1 MAVEYEYMKSRGWV
15 RGLIGGVIVGSILG
29 FAMLAAVPAITRA
42 QAGVGDRSVT
52 VPTAP
57 AQKLFLGGVDN
68 FGRVN
73 EHLYRGA
80 QPEPSAYAALK
91 RMGIDTVVKLDNEV
105 QPDEK
110 RLAETQGLRF
120 VNLPWNGEGLPS
132 HEQVVTFLT
141 LMHDHPDYHVFVH
154 CRVGADR
161 TGVMVALYRM
171 EFDRWT
177 PAQAES
183 EMFQFHYH
191 HMFLPH
197 LARYVNS
204 FPAAMSTDASLRFS
218 DALPGSQIAGPP
230 VAVLVH

>member
-177 PAQAES
+177 P
-183 EMFQFHYH
+183 
-191 HMFLPH
+191 
-197 LARYVNS
+197 
-204 FPAAMSTDASLRFS
+204 
-218 DALPGSQIAGPP
+218 GKAG
-230 VAVLVH
+230 V